1 MPQGKEVDIS
11 FRSSYSVKRNYEK
24 DTYYQSTVQAAQLNV
39 ANTKKMSFLPW
50 MTDEEEKG
58 LQGVTEP

>member
-1 MPQGKEVDIS
+1 M
-11 FRSSYSVKRNYEK
+11 KRNYEK
-24 DTYYQSTVQAAQLNV
+24 DTYYQSTVQAGQLQMLQIQ
-39 ANTKKMSFLPW
+39 KMSCLPW